1 MFECLLFVLLL
12 KLITLICLYVHFSG
26 TVGKKNL
33 IYNVLVYFNITQ
45 LIPQDYVI
53 TFITDKSLMFCDGCD
68 FILSLLILILSKYFA
83 EKGHYSISQI
93 LHINYVVII

>member
-1 MFECLLFVLLL
+1 MFIVCFVTQIDNIDM
-12 KLITLICLYVHFSG
+12 LIRTFQWHRWE
-26 TVGKKNL
+26 KNL